1 MSNDEE
7 VGVALLLDSAP
18 LCMWGGRRTDCK
30 DGRICSSAMC
40 VCVCARKR
48 RKNNTVYTIITYI
61 VEFLIFENDLSVNPL
76 PD

>member
-40 VCVCARKR
+40 VCVCVCEK
-48 RKNNTVYTIITYI
+48 KEKKIIQYHHY
-61 VEFLIFENDLSVNPL
+61 VEF
-76 PD
+76 

>member
-40 VCVCARKR
+40 VCVCVCVCERERERNK
-48 RKNNTVYTIITYI
+48 KLYSTIITYI
-61 VEFLIFENDLSVNPL
+61 VVYTVS
-76 PD
+76 